1 MTTRPPAEVGM
12 PVAEIDTPA
21 LVVDLDAYEHNL
33 DLMAATLRGTA
44 VRLRGHAKTHKCP
57 TVALHQ
63 ITRRGRLLLPEG
75 ERGRGD
81 GRRGRLNV
89 LVSNEIV
96 DRRKIERL
104 VALARRAEV
113 LVCVD
118 DPRNVDDPTASAHA
132 AGVRL
137 GVLVEIDVGNARCGV
152 APGEAAVALARH
164 VAVQLEPPLRRPPG
178 LLRARP
184 AHQRG
189 REAAGGDRDRHRGR
203 AAHRRSPEAP
213 GARLRARVGGGDGQL
228 PLGSG
233 ERRLQRGAGGVLL
246 LHGRRVQ
253 PGRGL
258 PARVPAVVLFGRG
271 DEPPGPRAR
280 GGRRRPEG
288 AVRRQGHAGRPRPR
302 RRRVPARLGRQW
314 G

>member
-57 TVALHQ
+57 TVSLHEIARGAVGSCCQ
-63 ITRRGRLLLPEG
+63 KVSEAEAMVDGASGTSSSRTRSSTGGRSSGSSPWPAGPRSSCASTIRGTSTTSRRRRTRPGCPWACWSRSTSATPAAASRPAGLRRAGPARRGP
-75 ERGRGD
+75 
-81 GRRGRLNV
+81 
-89 LVSNEIV
+89 
-96 DRRKIERL
+96 
-104 VALARRAEV
+104 A
-113 LVCVD
+113 
-118 DPRNVDDPTASAHA
+118 
-132 AGVRL
+132 
-137 GVLVEIDVGNARCGV
+137 
-152 APGEAAVALARH
+152 
-164 VAVQLEPPLRRPPG
+164 EPPLRRPPG

-203 AAHRRSPEAP
+203 AAHRRSPQAP

-233 ERRLQRGAGGVLL
+233 ERRLQRGAGRVLL
-246 LHGRRVQ
+246 LHGRRYNLVEGFPREFRQ
-253 PGRGL
+253 SLFVLAAVMSRP
-258 PARVPAVVLFGRG
+258 VPERAVVDAGLKALSVDKGM
-271 DEPPGPRAR
+271 PGVHGLTGSSSSAPRTIR
-280 GGRRRPEG
+280 
-288 AVRRQGHAGRPRPR
+288 
-302 RRRVPARLGRQW
+302 
-314 G
+314 